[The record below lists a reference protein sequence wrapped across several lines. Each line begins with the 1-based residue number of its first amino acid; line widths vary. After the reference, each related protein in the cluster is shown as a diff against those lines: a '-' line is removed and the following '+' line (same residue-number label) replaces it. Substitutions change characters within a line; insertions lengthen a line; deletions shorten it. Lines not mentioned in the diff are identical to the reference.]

1 MTDDIELDPQ
11 ADDQKLLAQVV
22 EYYQRSLKSS
32 PEALDYLRGRGITHG
47 QAIEQFRIG
56 YANRSLGLKLP
67 GKHLKSGR
75 HIRAR
80 LEALNVFRAESGHEH
95 FNGCVVFPVFA
106 PDGTRQIVDLYGRKI
121 LGRRLRKG
129 TPLHMHMGEQRRG
142 VWNLEAFAG
151 RGGEIILCPSVFDA
165 LTFWCHGFRHVTCL
179 FSKDA
184 VTDDHLAAFR
194 EFNIKR
200 VLTTC
205 EAVTPK
211 LLEAGIDC
219 FLLKFPTGLDANS
232 YGLQMSDVAA
242 ALSAVIRK
250 AEWIGNGKRAAA
262 SVPGPPPAV
271 PVEPEPAVKT
281 ISLPD
286 EDDESDEDDA
296 DPIEDDEDELLD
308 GDLAEPPASQE
319 PEPPLAPQAN
329 LGEQTASPL
338 PPAPQDIEAE
348 SSNDVRDELV
358 LNIGHRRYRIRG
370 LSKNLSYDIMRVN
383 LLASTDRGLFVD
395 TFDLY
400 SARPRKTFVVQAAV
414 ELGVE
419 EKVVKKDLGRVLL
432 KLEELQDEQIK
443 IALEPKDIGPT
454 MTTEEKDDA
463 LRLLRDPQLL
473 NRIVNDFSLV
483 GEATNKLVGYL
494 AAVSRKLDQPLAV
507 IIQSSSAAGKTSLMD
522 GILSFVP
529 PEDVVKFSAMTGQ
542 SLYYM
547 GDGSL
552 RHKILAIVEEEGAE
566 RASYALK
573 LLQSEGELQIAS
585 TGKDVSSGRLI
596 TQTYRVEG
604 PVMIFL
610 TTTAIKVDEELLNR
624 CLVLTVD
631 EEREQ
636 TKAIHRLQRQR
647 QTLQGLLAAQEHQR
661 TLTLHRN
668 AQRLLRPVLVANPYA
683 EELTFLDTK
692 TRSRRDHLKYLTLIR
707 AITLLHQY
715 QRPLR
720 TTHHNGQDVQ
730 YIEVALEDIEVANRL
745 ASEVLGRTSDDLPPQ
760 TQRLL
765 HQIDSMVTTACQ
777 RLGQDRADYRFS
789 RRDVREY
796 TGWGNTQLKVHLRRL
811 EELEYL
817 LVHRGGRGQ
826 SFVYE
831 LLHGLPS
838 EPGTKYL
845 AGLIDVEQLRRRQ
858 AGAEAKKAGRSRP
871 QVGVTPA
878 PSRNGDDAVNAGENR
893 TNAASSVEVGQNAH
907 LDAGQNAAS

>member
-80 LEALNVFRAESGHEH
+80 LEALNVFRAKTGHEH

-129 TPLHMHMGEQRRG
+129 TPLHMHMAEQRRG
-142 VWNLEAFAG
+142 VWNLEAFGG

-179 FSKDA
+179 FSKDGLN
-184 VTDDHLAAFR
+184 DDHLAAFR

-200 VLTTC
+200 VLTPC
-205 EAVTPK
+205 EAVTPR

-232 YGLQMSDVAA
+232 YALQMSDVAA

-250 AEWIGNGKRAAA
+250 AEWIGNGKRAAG
-262 SVPGPPPAV
+262 SVPAPPPVA
-271 PVEPEPAVKT
+271 PVEPEPAVTT

-286 EDDESDEDDA
+286 EDDEPEDDDA
-296 DPIEDDEDELLD
+296 DPIEDDEEELLED
-308 GDLAEPPASQE
+308 DLPESPP
-319 PEPPLAPQAN
+319 PAPQAN
-329 LGEQTASPL
+329 VVEQTASPL

-400 SARPRKTFVVQAAV
+400 SARHRKGFITQAAV

-443 IALEPKDIGPT
+443 IALEPKELGPT

-473 NRIVNDFSLV
+473 ERIINDFPLV

-529 PEDVVKFSAMTGQ
+529 SEDQVKFSAMTGQ

-552 RHKILAIVEEEGAE
+552 KHKILAIVEEEGAE

-631 EEREQ
+631 EDREQ
-636 TKAIHRLQRQR
+636 TRAIHRLQRQR
-647 QTLQGLLAAQEHQR
+647 QTLQGLLASQEHQR

-683 EELTFLDTK
+683 EELTFLDNK

-715 QRPLR
+715 QRPAR

-730 YIEVALEDIEVANRL
+730 YIESTLEDIEMANRL

-765 HQIDSMVTTACQ
+765 RQIDSMVTAACQ

-789 RRDVREY
+789 RRDVREF
-796 TGWGNTQLKVHLRRL
+796 TAWGNTQLKVHLRRL

-831 LLHGLPS
+831 LLHGLPA

-845 AGLIDVEQLRRRQ
+845 AGLIDVDQLRRKQ
-858 AGAEAKKAGRSRP
+858 AGQESKKAGRSRP
-871 QVGVTPA
+871 QVGVKSA
-878 PSRNGDDAVNAGENR
+878 PSRNGDGAENAGEIH
-893 TNAASSVEVGQNAH
+893 TNAASSVEVDQNAH
-907 LDAGQNAAS
+907 LDATQNAAS